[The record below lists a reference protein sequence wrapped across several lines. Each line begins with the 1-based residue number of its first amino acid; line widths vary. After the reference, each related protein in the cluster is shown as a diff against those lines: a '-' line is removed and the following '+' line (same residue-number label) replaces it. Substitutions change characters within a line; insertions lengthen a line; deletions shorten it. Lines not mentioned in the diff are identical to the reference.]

1 MAPDG
6 ALGEDG
12 SVLDPAKLET
22 RQVEL
27 GRSSQDYVEI
37 LSGLEEGETVLVPIQ
52 SADGSAGSTA
62 VMASGG

>member
-1 MAPDG
+1 MNCVWKDTAGSISDG
-6 ALGEDG
+6 QPGLLWN
-12 SVLDPAKLET
+12 V
-22 RQVEL
+22 VEL

-52 SADGSAGSTA
+52 SADSSAGSTA

>member
-1 MAPDG
+1 M
-6 ALGEDG
+6 
-12 SVLDPAKLET
+12 LDPAKLET

-27 GRSSQDYVEI
+27 GRSSQDYAAI

-52 SADGSAGSTA
+52 SADSSAGSTA